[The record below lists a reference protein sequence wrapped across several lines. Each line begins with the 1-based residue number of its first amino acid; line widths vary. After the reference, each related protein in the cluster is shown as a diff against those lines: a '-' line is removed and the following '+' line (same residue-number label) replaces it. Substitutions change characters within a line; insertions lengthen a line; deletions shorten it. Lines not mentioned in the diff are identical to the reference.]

1 MDPHLIRKRQETIL
15 ETYSFDYEKR
25 KKENKKRT
33 GRVPARL
40 ACVLLLLLISV
51 FAAGC
56 SKTGTVY
63 ADPSETRTQGP
74 GAAETGTAGRG
85 GQPKGKTGM
94 EALGTALK
102 EESPESAPDESSD
115 RSPDPAAGQSRT
127 EEQTAETQAEGAQQA
142 ETQAEE
148 AQEAET
154 QTEEAQQ
161 AQVPAE
167 ERQDS
172 GEKITEITFTA
183 VGDNLINE
191 VLYEQAAQRAKNA
204 GEDREY
210 DFAPCYAGIAPF
222 IREHDVNW
230 IDIETLMTDTLEP
243 SGYPAFSTPGDSGRA
258 LIDAGWNVF
267 SLCSNHTY
275 DQGAEGIRQTL
286 AFWKTMQEKTGQAG
300 GICCTGLWENG
311 SEDDIPILTCK
322 GRKLAFLTYTYGT
335 NDIQTPSD
343 SPAHVIYL
351 EEEELMAHQ
360 IELAREQADAVIV
373 SLHWGE
379 EYNHEETEDQQ
390 ALAQRVADMGADLI
404 IGGHPHVV
412 EGAQMLTAAD
422 GRKVFCAYSL
432 GNFLCAQNAMPDP
445 DAMIGLLLSCTF
457 RFTEEGMTVEDHA
470 LIPILSDYGE
480 GYADDHVVLYSD
492 YSQEEALAHGM
503 RTMYGFTE
511 FDYGYVRD
519 MLTAVVGEEYLKLP

>member
-1 MDPHLIRKRQETIL
+1 M
-15 ETYSFDYEKR
+15 ETYSFDNEK
-25 KKENKKRT
+25 KIKETKKRT
-33 GRVPARL
+33 GRVPACL
-40 ACVLLLLLISV
+40 VAVMLLLIFV

-56 SKTGTVY
+56 SKTETVY
-63 ADPSETRTQGP
+63 ADPSGTRTQGS
-74 GAAETGTAGRG
+74 GAAETGTANRG

-102 EESPESAPDESSD
+102 EESSDSSTDESSD
-115 RSPDPAAGQSRT
+115 RSPDAGNSQNNPEAQITEEQAAEAQTTEEQAKEART
-127 EEQTAETQAEGAQQA
+127 EENPS
-142 ETQAEE
+142 EE
-148 AQEAET
+148 M
-154 QTEEAQQ
+154 
-161 AQVPAE
+161 
-167 ERQDS
+167 QDS
-172 GEKITEITFTA
+172 GEEAAEITFTA

-191 VLYEQAAQRAKNA
+191 VLYEQAAQRAENA
-204 GEDREY
+204 GGDREY
-210 DFAPCYAGIAPF
+210 DFTPCYAGIAPF

-286 AFWKTMQEKTGQAG
+286 DFWKTMQEGAGQKGAGQEG
-300 GICCTGLWENG
+300 GICCTGLWKNG
-311 SEDDIPILTCK
+311 SESDIPILTCK

-335 NDIQTPSD
+335 NSIETPSD

-351 EEEELMAHQ
+351 EEEDLMAQQ
-360 IELAREQADAVIV
+360 IGLAREQADAVIV

-379 EYNHEETEDQQ
+379 EYSHEETEDQR

-412 EGAQMLTAAD
+412 QGAEMLTAED

-432 GNFLCAQNAMPDP
+432 GNLLCAQNSMPNP

-457 RFTEEGMTVEDHA
+457 RFTEEGMTVEDQA

-480 GYADDHVVLYSD
+480 EYADDHVVLYSD
-492 YSQEEALAHGM
+492 YSQEKALEHGM

-519 MLTAVVGEEYLKLP
+519 MLTEVVGKEYLELP

>member
-1 MDPHLIRKRQETIL
+1 M

-25 KKENKKRT
+25 TKETKKPA
-33 GRVPARL
+33 GRAPARL
-40 ACVLLLLLISV
+40 AGVLLLLLIFV

-63 ADPSETRTQGP
+63 ADPSETRTQEP

-102 EESPESAPDESSD
+102 EESPENDPDESSD
-115 RSPDPAAGQSRT
+115 RYPDAGNDQNNPKAQTTVEQAAEAQTT
-127 EEQTAETQAEGAQQA
+127 EEEAKEARTAEN
-142 ETQAEE
+142 
-148 AQEAET
+148 
-154 QTEEAQQ
+154 
-161 AQVPAE
+161 PAE
-167 ERQDS
+167 EMQDS

-191 VLYEQAAQRAKNA
+191 VLYEQAAQRAEKA
-204 GEDREY
+204 GEDRDY
-210 DFAPCYAGIAPF
+210 DFAPCYTGIAPF

-286 AFWKTMQEKTGQAG
+286 AFWKTMQEKAGQEGAGQEG

-322 GRKLAFLTYTYGT
+322 GGKLAFLTYTYGT
-335 NDIQTPSD
+335 NDIETPSD

-351 EEEELMAHQ
+351 EEEELMARQ

-412 EGAQMLTAAD
+412 QGAEMLTAAD

-457 RFTEEGMTVEDHA
+457 RFTEEGMTVEDQA

>member
-1 MDPHLIRKRQETIL
+1 MDPHLIRERQEFIL
-15 ETYSFDYEKR
+15 ETYIFDNEK
-25 KKENKKRT
+25 KTKETKKRA

-40 ACVLLLLLISV
+40 FGVLLLLLIFV

-56 SKTGTVY
+56 SKTETVH
-63 ADPSETRTQGP
+63 ADPSVIRDEKA
-74 GAAETGTAGRG
+74 GAAEAGPADRG
-85 GQPKGKTGM
+85 GRQGGKTGM

-102 EESPESAPDESSD
+102 EEAPEDSPDESSEKAAD
-115 RSPDPAAGQSRT
+115 ASSENAALVSSDSSPDEEGGQNRP
-127 EEQTAETQAEGAQQA
+127 EAQTAET
-142 ETQAEE
+142 
-148 AQEAET
+148 
-154 QTEEAQQ
+154 
-161 AQVPAE
+161 PAE
-167 ERQDS
+167 EMQDR
-172 GEKITEITFTA
+172 GEESTEVTFTA

-191 VLYEQAAQRAKNA
+191 VLYEQAAQRAENS

-210 DFAPCYAGIAPF
+210 DFAPCYAEISPF

-243 SGYPAFSTPGDSGRA
+243 SGYPGFSTPGDSGRA

-275 DQGAEGIRQTL
+275 DQGTEGIRQSL
-286 AFWKTMQEKTGQAG
+286 AFWKTMQEEAGPAG

-311 SEDDIPILTCK
+311 SEEDIPVLTCK

-335 NDIQTPSD
+335 NDIETPPD

-351 EEEELMAHQ
+351 EEEELMARQ

-379 EYNHEETEDQQ
+379 EYNHEETEDQR

-412 EGAQMLTAAD
+412 EGAEMLTAAD

-432 GNFLCAQNAMPDP
+432 GNFLCAQNAMPNP

-480 GYADDHVVLYSD
+480 EYADDHVVLYSD

-511 FDYGYVRD
+511 FDYDYVRD

>member
-1 MDPHLIRKRQETIL
+1 M
-15 ETYSFDYEKR
+15 ETYSFDNEK
-25 KKENKKRT
+25 KTKETKKRT

-40 ACVLLLLLISV
+40 AGVLLLLLIFV

-56 SKTGTVY
+56 SKTETVY
-63 ADPSETRTQGP
+63 ADPSETRTQGS

-142 ETQAEE
+142 ETDTGRKHRQKAR
-148 AQEAET
+148 
-154 QTEEAQQ
+154 TE

-191 VLYEQAAQRAKNA
+191 VLYEQAAQRAENA
-204 GEDREY
+204 GEDRDY

-243 SGYPAFSTPGDSGRA
+243 SGYPGFSTPGDSGRA

-286 AFWKTMQEKTGQAG
+286 DFWKTMQEKTGQAG

-322 GRKLAFLTYTYGT
+322 AENL
-335 NDIQTPSD
+335 PS
-343 SPAHVIYL
+343 
-351 EEEELMAHQ
+351 
-360 IELAREQADAVIV
+360 
-373 SLHWGE
+373 SL
-379 EYNHEETEDQQ
+379 
-390 ALAQRVADMGADLI
+390 I
-404 IGGHPHVV
+404 
-412 EGAQMLTAAD
+412 LTA
-422 GRKVFCAYSL
+422 
-432 GNFLCAQNAMPDP
+432 QT
-445 DAMIGLLLSCTF
+445 I
-457 RFTEEGMTVEDHA
+457 
-470 LIPILSDYGE
+470 
-480 GYADDHVVLYSD
+480 
-492 YSQEEALAHGM
+492 
-503 RTMYGFTE
+503 
-511 FDYGYVRD
+511 
-519 MLTAVVGEEYLKLP
+519 

>member
-1 MDPHLIRKRQETIL
+1 MDPHLIRKRQEFIL
-15 ETYSFDYEKR
+15 ETYSFDNEK
-25 KKENKKRT
+25 KIKETKKRT
-33 GRVPARL
+33 GRVPACL
-40 ACVLLLLLISV
+40 VAVMLLLIFV

-56 SKTGTVY
+56 SKTETVY
-63 ADPSETRTQGP
+63 ADPSGTRTQGS
-74 GAAETGTAGRG
+74 GAAETGTANRG

-102 EESPESAPDESSD
+102 EESSDSSTDELSD
-115 RSPDPAAGQSRT
+115 RSPDAGNSQNNPEAQITEEQAAEAQTTEEQAKEART
-127 EEQTAETQAEGAQQA
+127 EENPS
-142 ETQAEE
+142 EE
-148 AQEAET
+148 M
-154 QTEEAQQ
+154 
-161 AQVPAE
+161 
-167 ERQDS
+167 QDS
-172 GEKITEITFTA
+172 GEEAAEITFTA

-191 VLYEQAAQRAKNA
+191 VLYEQAAQRAENA
-204 GEDREY
+204 GGDREY
-210 DFAPCYAGIAPF
+210 DFTPCYAGIAPF

-286 AFWKTMQEKTGQAG
+286 DFWKTMQEGAGQKGAGQEG
-300 GICCTGLWENG
+300 GICCTGLWKNG
-311 SEDDIPILTCK
+311 SESDIPILTCK

-335 NDIQTPSD
+335 NSIETPSD

-351 EEEELMAHQ
+351 EEEELMAQQ
-360 IELAREQADAVIV
+360 IGLAREQADAVIV

-379 EYNHEETEDQQ
+379 EYSHEETEDQR

-412 EGAQMLTAAD
+412 QGAEMLTAED

-432 GNFLCAQNAMPDP
+432 GNLLCAQNSMPNP

-457 RFTEEGMTVEDHA
+457 RFTEEGMTVEDQA

-480 GYADDHVVLYSD
+480 EYADDHVVLYSD
-492 YSQEEALAHGM
+492 YSQEKALAHGM

-519 MLTAVVGEEYLKLP
+519 MLTEVVGKEYLELP